1 MPRFRLRW
9 CRGTNNILAV
19 REIIRPYRAE
29 LAFFCVS
36 GCEEHRTF
44 SDAPPALSGQEC
56 LLHTDCSCTGRSTR
70 SSIRNWFDPFGF
82 VVYLWGCR
90 FPLRV
95 ARGRGAEFFPFMDK
109 KRILA
114 SVVVFF
120 ILAILVYLQ
129 YRHWRTFDW
138 GTFWSQ
144 THRIKKIHVLHG
156 IALIYLAYGMRA
168 WRWKIFLKPVRPKTR
183 TIDLVSPTLVGFTG
197 LALLGR
203 AGEFIRPY
211 LIARRTDLPVSS
223 QLAVWGVERIFD
235 IGAFTVLMLLAI
247 FLPSALPSIPHPEYY
262 LRFRELGFLLT
273 AAVAATTVAAIVI
286 RRNGER
292 VAVWVEQRSSHLS
305 SNLGHKMAQKVREF
319 GMGLNTIHGPF
330 SLLWLSLVSVGMW
343 YLIALAYQEVTHSYG
358 VDALAIPVSQLLILM
373 FSSMLGSMLQLP
385 AVGGGSQMA
394 TIATLSS
401 VFDVPPELAAS
412 CGILLWLVTFAAVVP
427 AGLLLA
433 HRERLSLRKL
443 SVESHRTE

>member
-1 MPRFRLRW
+1 M
-9 CRGTNNILAV
+9 
-19 REIIRPYRAE
+19 
-29 LAFFCVS
+29 
-36 GCEEHRTF
+36 
-44 SDAPPALSGQEC
+44 
-56 LLHTDCSCTGRSTR
+56 
-70 SSIRNWFDPFGF
+70 
-82 VVYLWGCR
+82 
-90 FPLRV
+90 PLRV
-95 ARGRGAEFFPFMDK
+95 ARAGGAVSPFMDK

-114 SVVVFF
+114 SVVVFL

-138 GTFWSQ
+138 PTFWSQ
-144 THRIKKIHVLHG
+144 THHIKKAHVLHG
-156 IALIYLAYGMRA
+156 IAWIYLAYGLRA

-183 TIDLVSPTLVGFTG
+183 TLDLVSPTLVGFTG

-211 LIARRTDLPVSS
+211 LIARRTQLPVSS
-223 QLAVWGVERIFD
+223 QVAVWGVERIFD
-235 IGAFTVLMLLAI
+235 LGAFTILMLLAI

-262 LRFRELGFLLT
+262 VRFRELGFILT
-273 AAVAATTVAAIVI
+273 ALVVGTTIAAVII
-286 RRNGER
+286 GRNGET
-292 VAVWVEQRSSHLS
+292 AAQWVEQRFSHLS
-305 SNLGHKMAQKVREF
+305 SNFGHKLGQKVREF
-319 GMGLNTIHGPF
+319 GLGLNTIHGPF
-330 SLLWLSLVSVGMW
+330 SLLWLTLVSVGMW
-343 YLIALAYQEVTHSYG
+343 YVIALAYQEVTHSYG

-427 AGLLLA
+427 VGLLLA
-433 HRERLSLRKL
+433 HHERLSLRKL
-443 SVESHRTE
+443 SVESHQAEESDYRPPPST

>member
-1 MPRFRLRW
+1 
-9 CRGTNNILAV
+9 
-19 REIIRPYRAE
+19 
-29 LAFFCVS
+29 
-36 GCEEHRTF
+36 
-44 SDAPPALSGQEC
+44 
-56 LLHTDCSCTGRSTR
+56 
-70 SSIRNWFDPFGF
+70 
-82 VVYLWGCR
+82 
-90 FPLRV
+90 
-95 ARGRGAEFFPFMDK
+95 MDK
-109 KRILA
+109 KRILVYVA
-114 SVVVFF
+114 LFF
-120 ILAILVYLQ
+120 VLSFLVYLQ

-144 THRIKKIHVLHG
+144 THRIRKWHVFHG
-156 IALIYLAYGMRA
+156 IALIYFGYGMRA

-223 QLAVWGVERIFD
+223 QVAVWGVERIFD

-262 LRFRELGFLLT
+262 NRFKEIGFALT
-273 AAVAATTVAAIVI
+273 AIVAATAVAAIVI

-292 VAVWVEQRSSHLS
+292 VAEWIEHWRLGWVATRFPNLS
-305 SNLGHKMAQKVREF
+305 SNLEHKLAAKVREF
-319 GMGLNTIHGPF
+319 GMGLNTIDGPL
-330 SLLWLSLVSVGMW
+330 SLLWLTLVSVGMW

-401 VFDVPPELAAS
+401 VFDVSPELAAS

-443 SVESHRTE
+443 SVESHKTEKT